1 METSKPNASVF
12 IPDDHSYGEVRVRFP
27 YLDQAYGFMDVANA
41 ILRNAILR
49 NAEEPKEPE
58 DEQVKNP
65 KKVLVIDD
73 SQMMK
78 DFVEKFCYGCEV
90 EQIHRL
96 PDSFWGLDKY
106 DAIIVDGHGIGN
118 AIWKNGMEFLRDYEK
133 PEGQSVVYYS
143 GCGAYGEERD
153 MLEAKG
159 VAVVTKGS
167 NPEKLWL
174 AVRFPMS
181 KQSKF
186 KQFK

>member
-1 METSKPNASVF
+1 METLKPEASVF

-27 YLDQAYGFMDVANA
+27 YLDQAYGFMDIANA

-49 NAEEPKEPE
+49 NPEEPKEPE
-58 DEQVKNP
+58 GEQVKNP

-73 SQMMK
+73 SRMMK
-78 DFVEKFCYGCEV
+78 DYVEKFCYGCEV
-90 EQIHRL
+90 EQIYRL
-96 PDSFWGLDKY
+96 PYNFQGLDKY

-118 AIWKNGMEFLRDYEK
+118 AKWKNGMEFLRDYDK

-181 KQSKF
+181 KQNKSK
-186 KQFK
+186 Q